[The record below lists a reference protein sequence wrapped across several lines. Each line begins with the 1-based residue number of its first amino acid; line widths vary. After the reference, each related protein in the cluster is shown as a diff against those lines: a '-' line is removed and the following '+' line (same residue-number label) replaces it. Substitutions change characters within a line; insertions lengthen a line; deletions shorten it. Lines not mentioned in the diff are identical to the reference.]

1 MRTRIAISQAIIITG
16 AAALLGGAPAHATTF
31 TSFTFTSNVST
42 SGAYSDGDIR
52 LDSVTIGGNTLTPAQ
67 LQTVNDATII
77 KDDGVDVTRGG
88 HNFASGQGI
97 NSTSDSWAPQ
107 GPATIT
113 PTSADLRDS
122 LANFNLTS
130 IVVTRENVGTAI
142 LDITFANP
150 TNTFFFWERGSA
162 STATAPGNG
171 NSDILIEALDS
182 SDQVTGSYKI
192 LRSNYAPT
200 GIAITTWNGS
210 FSSPSTPGGA
220 KPELGSIG
228 LQLDEATTKLRLT
241 SVQQG
246 AGGTNDN
253 GPDYKIIASAA
264 PLAAIPVPPT
274 VWLFGTGLLPLA
286 LRARRQV

>member
-1 MRTRIAISQAIIITG
+1 MRTRIALSQALIMTG
-16 AAALLGGAPAHATTF
+16 AAALLSGAPVQAATF
-31 TSFTFTSNVST
+31 TAFGFTSNVST
-42 SGAYSDGDIR
+42 SGLYSDGDIR
-52 LDSVTIGGNTLTPAQ
+52 LDSVTIGGNTLTQAQ
-67 LQTVNDATII
+67 LQTVTGATITQ
-77 KDDGVDVTRGG
+77 DDGTDPRGG

-97 NSTSDSWAPQ
+97 DSVADPWAPQ

-113 PTSADLRDS
+113 PTSNDLWNS
-122 LANFNLTS
+122 LANFNRTS

-162 STATAPGNG
+162 STATTPGNG

-192 LRSNYAPT
+192 LRSQYTPT

-210 FSSPSTPGGA
+210 FYSPSAPGGA

-228 LQLDEATTKLRLT
+228 LQLDEAITKLRLT
-241 SVQQG
+241 SVQEG
-246 AGGTNDN
+246 PGGINDN
-253 GPDYKIIASAA
+253 GPDYKIIASAV

-274 VWLFGTGLLPLA
+274 GWLFGIGLLPLA
-286 LRARRQV
+286 RRARRHV